1 MNIKEFPQK
10 TRDFVIV
17 KKEQF
22 IELPKKKKIIFATA
36 FITLILAGLFAMS
49 YAKANKYSV
58 LFSGL
63 DPNDATAVTKDLES
77 RKVETKI
84 KGDSILV
91 PKGDVDKLRMELSN
105 NISNGSKGFEIM
117 DSGSSFGMT
126 DEEFLIKKQR
136 MIQGE
141 IEKTIKVFPQ
151 VQGARVHITQ
161 GEESVFAN
169 ETVPGKAAVYL
180 ELKPGQNLKP
190 DQVISIMSL
199 VSASTQNIPKQNV
212 EVIDQNMKLLSDGL
226 IDDKGNVHTNS
237 LSEVDEAMKAQKDL
251 GKDLERSILGL
262 LEPIFGQGNIK
273 ASVNADLNFDSSE
286 KTEII
291 IDPNKVITKESK
303 STSKSSKRENTGG
316 PVDNNMN
323 NLSQNGQGTDE
334 DTQQEIEYNT
344 GKTETKTIQ
353 AKGGINKIT
362 ASVAI
367 NGTLTS
373 AELRNVEDMVANA
386 VGMQAKRGD
395 SIKVVSM
402 GFGSEKEDNSTFGVI
417 KSAISKDKSLG
428 TVLIIAG
435 VLSVIILLL
444 LIGTIIHMIIKKKK
458 ETSELAYVDEEDE
471 VELINRKLEE
481 LEKNRLN
488 SNEEEDEESISL
500 EDEVKQFAA
509 ENPDQVTDLVNSWLN
524 E

>member
-10 TRDFVIV
+10 TKDFVMV
-17 KKEQF
+17 KKEKF
-22 IELPKKKKIIFATA
+22 IELPKKKKIIIVTA
-36 FITLILAGLFAMS
+36 LVTLLLAGIFGAN
-49 YAKANKYSV
+49 YAKANKYAV

-63 DPNDATAVTKDLES
+63 DSNDATVVTKELES
-77 RKVETKI
+77 RKIETKI

-91 PKGDVDKLRMELSN
+91 PKGDVDKLRMELSS

-126 DEEFLIKKQR
+126 DEEFQIKKQR
-136 MIQGE
+136 MMQGE

-151 VQGARVHITQ
+151 VQSARVHITQ

-180 ELKPGQNLKP
+180 ELNPGQTLKQ

-199 VSASTQNIPKQNV
+199 VAASTQNIPKQNV

-226 IDDKGNVHTNS
+226 IDDKGNIHTNS
-237 LSEVDEAMKAQKDL
+237 LSEVDEAMKAEKDL
-251 GKDLERSILGL
+251 SRDLERSIRGL
-262 LEPIFGQGNIK
+262 LEPIFGEGNIK
-273 ASVNADLNFDSSE
+273 ASVNADLDFDSSE

-303 STSKSSKRENTGG
+303 STSKYSEKQNSGG
-316 PVDNNMN
+316 AVDNNMN
-323 NLSQNGQGTDE
+323 NISETGKGTDE
-334 DTQQEIEYNT
+334 DTQQEIEYQT
-344 GKTETKTIQ
+344 GKTETKTIK

-373 AELRNVEDMVANA
+373 AELRNVEEMVANA
-386 VGMQAKRGD
+386 VGMETRRGD
-395 SIKVVSM
+395 NVKVVSM
-402 GFGSEKEDNSTFGVI
+402 GFGSGEEDTSTFGVI

-428 TVLIIAG
+428 MVLTIAG
-435 VLSVIILLL
+435 ALSVIILLL
-444 LIGTIIHMIIKKKK
+444 IIGTIIYMIIKKKK
-458 ETSELAYVDEEDE
+458 ESSELNYVEEDDE
-471 VELINRKLEE
+471 LELINKKLEE
-481 LEKNRLN
+481 LEQNRLN